1 MALTYTVVVTQD
13 TSGGETG
20 AQEVAGLSAGTLVAA
35 YLDGEERGR
44 TFIPAQNTPAAT
56 FGGGG
61 GNLQASGVTAAS
73 VFPAVVSASVVN
85 DSAGNPTGPVKLVLS
100 PGTADVIN
108 ASSVLNYLLDQES
121 VVITVSGTF

>member
-44 TFIPAQNTPAAT
+44 TFIPRRIPPQRP
-56 FGGGG
+56 
-61 GNLQASGVTAAS
+61 
-73 VFPAVVSASVVN
+73 SVVAAET
-85 DSAGNPTGPVKLVLS
+85 SRRPALPPHPYSLPSCLHLS
-100 PGTADVIN
+100 STTRRATRPAR
-108 ASSVLNYLLDQES
+108 
-121 VVITVSGTF
+121 